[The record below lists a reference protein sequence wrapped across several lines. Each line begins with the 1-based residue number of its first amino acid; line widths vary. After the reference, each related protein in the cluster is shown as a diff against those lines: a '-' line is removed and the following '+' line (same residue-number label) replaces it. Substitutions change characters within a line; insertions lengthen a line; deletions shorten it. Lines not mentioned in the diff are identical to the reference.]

1 MPTLAQVR
9 DRADTWLAARW
20 PIVRDRQIAYQAANG
35 RNFQGLVTHTNLPAH
50 LTAAFADAIG
60 NLLANHPTDSPHNWI
75 ALLPEIAGIAI
86 PAAIVIDNY
95 GGPEGQGF
103 VVTVWCMY
111 NGTIYSRSQNYGPE
125 TWRTVAWHVV
135 TLDELQ

>member
-9 DRADTWLAARW
+9 TRVDDWLAARW
-20 PIVRDRQIAYQAANG
+20 VILRDRQIAYYNTHG
-35 RNFQGLVTHTNLPAH
+35 RYFQGLVTHTNLPAH

-60 NLLANHPTDSPHNWI
+60 DRLAAHPTDSPHDWT
-75 ALLPEIAGIAI
+75 ALLPEIAGLAI

-103 VVTVWCMY
+103 VATIWCRY

-125 TWRTVAWHVV
+125 TWRTVGWHVV
-135 TLDELQ
+135 ALNEL